1 MNIYYPYPANDGKH
15 KYFIYTPVGKK
26 ISFGAFG
33 MSDYTIHKDIIRK
46 EAYIKRHKKRENW
59 GKFGVNTKGWFS
71 RWLLWEEP
79 NIKDAYEKI
88 KDKLLK
94 WGYISEEQYNSY
106 VF

>member
-15 KYFIYTPVGKK
+15 KYFIYTPEGKK

-46 EAYIKRHKKRENW
+46 EAYIKRHKKGEDWNNP
-59 GKFGVNTKGWFS
+59 NTAGYWSKEF
-71 RWLLWEEP
+71 LWSYPTKEE
-79 NIKDAYEKI
+79 AYKKI

-94 WGYISEEQYNSY
+94 WRYITKEQYNSY